1 MSKSKNT
8 ADEELQKLKED
19 CKNIKAQYTEL
30 LQFSKIG
37 IDIAAKFVNAQPDTV
52 DKIVK
57 ESLEELVDY
66 LNVDIGTLREN
77 RIEEQKF
84 IVTHSTEKKDT
95 SDVEDITIP
104 HPDLPYYSKILT
116 DGQMFI
122 FSHPDEI
129 TDEGRHDK
137 EWVIKHDI
145 KSHIAVPV
153 EIGGELIGTLA
164 FTSITKNVY
173 WNMEVL
179 QNLVVISKIF
189 GNALYRK
196 NSDKKLKA
204 AYDEISL
211 LKDKLQDE
219 NIVLQ
224 EEIILEHNPEMILGD
239 SKILKE
245 ALYKLE
251 QVSPTEATILLLGE
265 TGVGKELFARAAHTQ
280 SKRHERPLIKVNCA
294 ALPSNLIESELF
306 GHEKGAFTGAVSSR
320 KGRFE
325 LADKGTIFL
334 DEIGEL
340 PLELQ
345 SKLLRVLQEGE
356 IEKLGSSEVINVDC
370 RVIAATNRNL
380 SKEVEEGKFRED
392 LFYRLNVFP
401 IQVPALRERIGDLK
415 PLVEKFVSENNK
427 KLGRKIKRISNRTMQ
442 NLINYSWPGNIREL
456 QNVIERAMIL
466 SQGEE
471 LNIADSDSPAVKAKG
486 STQEEKLILSLEEH
500 EKKYII
506 EILKKTNG
514 KIFGAGGAGELL
526 GIHPE
531 TLRSRMKKL
540 GIKKKS

>member
-1 MSKSKNT
+1 MSKTNYNAEDEPKNLQ
-8 ADEELQKLKED
+8 EEYRH
-19 CKNIKAQYTEL
+19 IRAQYNEL

-37 IDIAAKFVNAQPDTV
+37 IDIAAKFVNATPERV
-52 DKIVK
+52 DEILE

-66 LNVDIGTLREN
+66 LNVDIGTFREY

-84 IVTHSTEKKDT
+84 IITHTTDKKDT
-95 SDVEDITIP
+95 SDVENLIIP
-104 HPDLPYYSKILT
+104 HPDLPYYSKILA

-122 FSHPDEI
+122 FSNPDEMP
-129 TDEGRHDK
+129 EEAGKDK
-137 EWVIKHDI
+137 EWVLRHDV
-145 KSHIAVPV
+145 KSHVAVPV
-153 EIGGELIGTLA
+153 KIGGELFGTLA
-164 FTSITKNVY
+164 FSSLTKNVY

-189 GNALYRK
+189 GSALYRK
-196 NSDKKLKA
+196 NSDRKLKA
-204 AYDEISL
+204 AYDEISD
-211 LKDKLQDE
+211 LKDKLEDE
-219 NIVLQ
+219 NIILQ
-224 EEIILEHNPEMILGD
+224 EEIILEHNPDMILGE
-239 SKILKE
+239 SKKLRE

-265 TGVGKELFARAAHTQ
+265 TGVGKELFARAAHSQ
-280 SKRHERPLIKVNCA
+280 SKRNNRPLIKVNCA
-294 ALPSNLIESELF
+294 ALPANLIESELF
-306 GHEKGAFTGAVSSR
+306 GHEKGAFTGALSSR

-380 SKEVEEGKFRED
+380 TKEVEEGKFRED

-401 IQVPALRERIGDLK
+401 IQIPALRDRIEDLK
-415 PLVEKFVSENNK
+415 PLVEKFVAENNK
-427 KLGRKIKRISNRTMQ
+427 KLGKNIKSTSGKSLQYLMS
-442 NLINYSWPGNIREL
+442 YSWPGNIREL

-471 LNIADSDSPAVKAKG
+471 LNITDAIIPALKTKDD
-486 STQEEKLILSLEEH
+486 THDEKVILSLEEH
-500 EKKYII
+500 ERKYIM
-506 EILKKTNG
+506 EILEKTHG
-514 KIFGAGGAGELL
+514 KIFGEGGAGELL